1 MFGFIKKY
9 FFTGLIFLS
18 TLTSVNLLSYIS
30 MNNQECK
37 LRPHIVNVNNEE
49 PVFFSFSIKTSKCS
63 GCYNNINHPYAKM
76 CVPYVV
82 KNLNVKV
89 FNLMSGTNETR
100 HIEWHKTC
108 KCKRRLDGSAC
119 NNKQR
124 CNDDKC
130 RCECKKLIDKGVWDK
145 ESIWNPSNHECEC
158 DLSCDVD
165 EYLDYENCKC
175 RKKIEDK
182 LVEECIDN
190 VEEVKLATITLAEE
204 GKNKDKCSSCT
215 LYFVLFSILFTINA
229 RIGTYFV

>member
-1 MFGFIKKY
+1 MLGFIKKC
-9 FFTGLIFLS
+9 FITGLAFLS
-18 TLTSVNLLSYIS
+18 TLASVKLSSSIS

-37 LRPHIVNVNNEE
+37 VRPQIVNLNGDE
-49 PVFFSFSIKTSKCS
+49 PVFFPFSSKTSKCS
-63 GCYNNINHPYAKM
+63 GSCNNINNPCTKLR
-76 CVPYVV
+76 VPDVL
-82 KNLNVKV
+82 KNLNAKV
-89 FNLMSGTNETR
+89 FNLVSGTNETGR
-100 HIEWHKTC
+100 LEWHETC
-108 KCKRRLDGSAC
+108 KCECRFQHSAC